1 MDNTKYA
8 FVDEFG
14 AFGYDFSNSGCTTH
28 FIISAIIVDRDNL
41 QIVADGKW
49 TRKTNRY
56 SIKMMRAQNDIK
68 SFF

>member
-41 QIVADGKW
+41 QIRDRCVPSWNVWHSHGSRTTTTA
-49 TRKTNRY
+49 
-56 SIKMMRAQNDIK
+56 
-68 SFF
+68 